1 MLTGMHNC
9 SANLRKY
16 TSSATWLLPRKM
28 RPSKASLTSERVSD
42 NKHAGLSHL
51 NPPTSETP
59 YIGSPLLYSDQA
71 DVQLMLLLK
80 TFMILHQIPILSS
93 IMCKE
98 VTEVSL
104 KKLAFSQDEGVV
116 SHVSPHAQL
125 RSWMVISRLLVHPR
139 GAHMRPTDAEVLCNQ
154 IVFNLWKPNRCFSEM

>member
-1 MLTGMHNC
+1 
-9 SANLRKY
+9 
-16 TSSATWLLPRKM
+16 
-28 RPSKASLTSERVSD
+28 
-42 NKHAGLSHL
+42 
-51 NPPTSETP
+51 
-59 YIGSPLLYSDQA
+59 
-71 DVQLMLLLK
+71 
-80 TFMILHQIPILSS
+80 MILHQIPILSS

-139 GAHMRPTDAEVLCNQ
+139 GAQMRPTDAEVLYNQ
-154 IVFNLWKPNRCFSEM
+154 IIFNL